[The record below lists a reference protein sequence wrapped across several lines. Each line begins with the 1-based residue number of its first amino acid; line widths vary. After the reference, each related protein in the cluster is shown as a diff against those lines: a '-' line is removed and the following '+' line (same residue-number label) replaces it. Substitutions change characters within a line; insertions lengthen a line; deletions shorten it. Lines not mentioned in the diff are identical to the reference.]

1 MTGISNPYR
10 YSNEAILGFK
20 CCFSDPAPLEFTI
33 KTNPPMRSYSFSFI
47 FIHFHSFSFIFIHFH
62 SFSFIFIHFHFINQ
76 RGFHIWEKLQTGSW
90 CSDTSQ
96 FASDAFVSNTH
107 VRNEDNGM
115 MDSVMQQHY
124 TK

>member
-47 FIHFHSFSFIFIHFH
+47 FILLIRADFIYGR
-62 SFSFIFIHFHFINQ
+62 NC
-76 RGFHIWEKLQTGSW
+76 KLGHGVATL
-90 CSDTSQ
+90 
-96 FASDAFVSNTH
+96 ASLRAMRLYPTP
-107 VRNEDNGM
+107 M
-115 MDSVMQQHY
+115 
-124 TK
+124 